1 MAEFVPTEQVDGR
14 LARLKAG
21 GRLARTAA
29 ALRGGTPAE
38 RLRLLRV
45 VLALATLCGFAL
57 SSRLWLSEGRTFP
70 TVPVFDF
77 LPPVPAPF
85 DLAWLVA
92 LVALL
97 AWSAASK
104 RPRPYLFASLALAV
118 GLALWDETRWQ
129 PWFYQY
135 VFMLF
140 VIAAA
145 PGGEGGEEATLRAC
159 GLLVA
164 SLYFWA
170 GVQKLNPRFFE
181 EVVPS
186 LVAGLPAWLARA
198 TTPLAVLVPLTE
210 VCAGL
215 LLLTRRW
222 RRVGVALALAAHV
235 CVLLLF
241 FPTRR
246 NKVVWPWNAAM
257 MAFVLI
263 LFRGGAG
270 GLRGFLPRGTPTP
283 QTAALA
289 FFCLMPLLSLF
300 GLWERYLSG
309 ALYSGNTA
317 RGSVRLSGTVAER
330 LPPRVRPKAR
340 PGGDGAVT
348 LDLNHWSYAELK
360 VPAYPSARVYR
371 GAARRLC
378 EWAASPSEVVL
389 SIAEA
394 PRLFGG
400 AADVNALDCDDLSRP
415 TP

>member
-1 MAEFVPTEQVDGR
+1 MAGLVPKEKG
-14 LARLKAG
+14 G
-21 GRLARTAA
+21 GRLARSAG
-29 ALRGGTPAE
+29 ALRAGTPAE

-45 VLALATLCGFAL
+45 VLALATLGGFAL
-57 SSRLWLSEGRTFP
+57 SSRLWLSTGRTFP
-70 TVPVFDF
+70 AVPVLDS

-92 LVALL
+92 LAALL
-97 AWSAASK
+97 AWSAASR
-104 RPRPYLFASLALAV
+104 RPRPYLFAALALAV
-118 GLALWDETRWQ
+118 GLALWDQTRWQ

-140 VIAAA
+140 VVAAA
-145 PGGEGGEEATLRAC
+145 PGGDGGEEATLRAC

-186 LVAGLPAWLARA
+186 LVSGLPAWSARLAS
-198 TTPLAVLVPLTE
+198 PLAVLVPLTE

-222 RRVGVALALAAHV
+222 RRVGIALALATHA

-241 FPTRR
+241 FPSRR
-246 NKVVWPWNAAM
+246 NKVVWPWNGAM
-257 MAFVLI
+257 AAFVLI
-263 LFRGGAG
+263 LFRGGPH
-270 GLRGFLPRGTPTP
+270 GLRGFLPRVTLSP
-283 QTAALA
+283 QTAAVA

-317 RGSVRLSGTVAER
+317 RGSVRLSGTVAGR
-330 LPPRVRPKAR
+330 LPPRVRQRLR
-340 PGGDGAVT
+340 PDADGGST

-360 VPAYPSARVYR
+360 VPAYPSASVYR
-371 GAARRLC
+371 GAGRRLC
-378 EWAASPSEVVL
+378 EWAATPSDVVL

-394 PRLFGG
+394 PRAFGG
-400 AADVNALDCDDLSRP
+400 TSEVTALDCDALRRP

>member
-1 MAEFVPTEQVDGR
+1 MAEFVMKEQGGGR
-14 LARLKAG
+14 LARL
-21 GRLARTAA
+21 TA
-29 ALRGGTPAE
+29 ALRAETSAE

-57 SSRLWLSEGRTFP
+57 SSRLWLSTGRTFP

-77 LPPVPAPF
+77 LPNVPAPF

-104 RPRPYLFASLALAV
+104 RPRRYLFAALALAV
-118 GLALWDETRWQ
+118 ALALWDETRWQ

-145 PGGEGGEEATLRAC
+145 PEGAEGEETTLRAC

-186 LVAGLPAWLARA
+186 LVAGMPAWLARLA
-198 TTPLAVLVPLTE
+198 SPLAVLVPLTE

-222 RRVGVALALAAHV
+222 RRVGVALALATHV

-241 FPTRR
+241 FPSRR
-246 NKVVWPWNAAM
+246 NKVIWPWNAAM
-257 MAFVLI
+257 AAFVLI
-263 LFRGGAG
+263 LFRGRSH
-270 GLRGFLPRGTPTP
+270 GLRGFLPRGTLSP
-283 QTAALA
+283 QAAA
-289 FFCLMPLLSLF
+289 VIFFCLMPLLSLF

-330 LPPRVRPKAR
+330 LPPRVRQRLR
-340 PGGDGAVT
+340 PGGGAAT

-360 VPAYPSARVYR
+360 VPAYPSAKVYR
-371 GAARRLC
+371 SAARRLC
-378 EWAASPSEVVL
+378 ELAEVPSEVVL

-400 AADVNALDCDDLSRP
+400 TSDVTALDCDALRRT

>member
-1 MAEFVPTEQVDGR
+1 MAESVSEEQGGGR
-14 LARLKAG
+14 LARL
-21 GRLARTAA
+21 TA
-29 ALRGGTPAE
+29 ALRAETPAE

-45 VLALATLCGFAL
+45 VLVLATLCGFAL
-57 SSRLWLSEGRTFP
+57 SNRLWLTSGRTFP
-70 TVPVFDF
+70 AVPVFDL
-77 LPPVPAPF
+77 LPPVPAPL

-118 GLALWDETRWQ
+118 PLALWDATRWQ

-145 PGGEGGEEATLRAC
+145 PEGEESEEATLRAC

-170 GVQKLNPRFFE
+170 GVQKLNPRFFD

-186 LVAGLPAWLARA
+186 LVAGLPAWLARLA
-198 TTPLAVLVPLTE
+198 SPLAVLVPLTE

-222 RRVGVALALAAHV
+222 RRVGIALAVATHV

-241 FPTRR
+241 FPSRR

-257 MAFVLI
+257 AAFVLI
-263 LFRGGAG
+263 LFRGGAD
-270 GLRGFLPRGTPTP
+270 GLRGFLPRRALSP
-283 QTAALA
+283 QTAAVA

-317 RGSVRLSGTVAER
+317 RGSVRLSAAVAES
-330 LPPRVRPKAR
+330 LPPRVRQRLR
-340 PGGDGAVT
+340 PDDVGGGST

-371 GAARRLC
+371 GAGRRLC
-378 EWAASPSEVVL
+378 EWAKTPSEVVL

-394 PRLFGG
+394 PSTFGG
-400 AADVNALDCDDLSRP
+400 ASDVTALDCDALRRP
-415 TP
+415 TH

>member
-14 LARLKAG
+14 LARL
-21 GRLARTAA
+21 TA
-29 ALRGGTPAE
+29 ALRGETPAE

-45 VLALATLCGFAL
+45 VLVLATLCGFAL
-57 SSRLWLSEGRTFP
+57 SSRLWLSTGRTFP
-70 TVPVFDF
+70 NVPVFDL

-85 DLAWLVA
+85 DLAWLAA
-92 LVALL
+92 LAALL

-104 RPRPYLFASLALAV
+104 RPRPYLFAALALAV

-145 PGGEGGEEATLRAC
+145 PEGIEGEEATLRAC

-186 LVAGLPAWLARA
+186 LVADLPAWLARLA
-198 TTPLAVLVPLTE
+198 TPLSVLVPLTE

-241 FPTRR
+241 FPSRR

-257 MAFVLI
+257 AAFVLI
-263 LFRGGAG
+263 LFRGGSH
-270 GLRGFLPRGTPTP
+270 GLRGFLPRRALTP
-283 QTAALA
+283 QTAAVA
-289 FFCLMPLLSLF
+289 FFCLMPLLNIF

-317 RGSVRLSGTVAER
+317 RGSVRLSGAVAER

-340 PGGDGAVT
+340 PDGVGAAT

-371 GAARRLC
+371 GAGRRLC
-378 EWAASPSEVVL
+378 EWAETPSDVVL

-400 AADVNALDCDDLSRP
+400 SSDVTVLDCDALRQT

>member
-1 MAEFVPTEQVDGR
+1 MAELVPTEQVDGR
-14 LARLKAG
+14 LARL
-21 GRLARTAA
+21 TA
-29 ALRGGTPAE
+29 ALRAETPAE

-45 VLALATLCGFAL
+45 VLVLATLCGFAL
-57 SSRLWLSEGRTFP
+57 STRLWLSTGRTFP
-70 TVPVFDF
+70 NVPVFDL
-77 LPPVPAPF
+77 LPPVPAPL

-97 AWSAASK
+97 AWSAVSR
-104 RPRPYLFASLALAV
+104 RPRPYLFAALALAV
-118 GLALWDETRWQ
+118 PLALWDATRWQ

-140 VIAAA
+140 VIASA
-145 PGGEGGEEATLRAC
+145 PEAEGEEATLRAC

-186 LVAGLPAWLARA
+186 LVAGLPAWLARLA
-198 TTPLAVLVPLTE
+198 SPLAVLVPLTE
-210 VCAGL
+210 ICAGL

-241 FPTRR
+241 FPSRR

-257 MAFVLI
+257 AAFVLI
-263 LFRGGAG
+263 LFRGGTH
-270 GLRGFLPRGTPTP
+270 GLRGFLPRRMLSP
-283 QTAALA
+283 QTAAVV

-330 LPPRVRPKAR
+330 LPPRVRQRLR
-340 PGGDGAVT
+340 PDGDGGST

-360 VPAYPSARVYR
+360 VPAYPSAKVYR
-371 GAARRLC
+371 GAGRRLC
-378 EWAASPSEVVL
+378 ELAESPTDVVL

-400 AADVNALDCDDLSRP
+400 TSDVTALDCDALRRP
-415 TP
+415 KP